1 MQQRNSFW
9 EQDTMSNTKLQD
21 IKSRFEIIGNS
32 PLLNRALETAV
43 KVAPTDMNVLVI
55 GESGV
60 GKENFSKI
68 IHQLSRR
75 KHNGFIAINC
85 GAIPGGTIDSEL
97 FGHEKGAFTS
107 AHESRKGYFETV
119 NGGTIFLDEIG
130 ELPLETQ
137 SRLLRILES
146 GEFIKVGSSKVQ
158 KTDVR
163 IIAATNKDLL
173 DLTTKNKFR
182 EDLYYRLSSVTIKI
196 PSLRERK
203 EDIAFLWAKFSS
215 DVADK
220 YHVPPLSLTRE
231 ALSKIQDYRWP
242 GNIRQLKNFV
252 EQISILETDR
262 NIDDKIIDKYLP
274 EPTANS
280 LTYSGGGAEQNSGIN
295 EREILYKFLFDL
307 KRDISDIKD
316 SLIRFVSGNAVPPT
330 PNSNLPARMIDHNTY
345 PPAIIRD
352 DIIPIK
358 QYHPSEEETYEDGE
372 IVENHDPESLSLTNK
387 EKELIERALDK
398 HKGKRRLAAQDLG
411 ISERTLY
418 RKIKEY
424 NLEEE

>member
-1 MQQRNSFW
+1 MTNS
-9 EQDTMSNTKLQD
+9 KLQE

-32 PLLNRALETAV
+32 PLLDRALETAV
-43 KVAPTDMNVLVI
+43 KVAPTDMNVLII

-68 IHQLSRR
+68 IHSLSRR

-85 GAIPGGTIDSEL
+85 GAIPAGTIDSEL

-107 AHESRKGYFETV
+107 ASDSRKGYFETV

-130 ELPLETQ
+130 ELPFETQ
-137 SRLLRILES
+137 SRLLRVLES
-146 GEFIKVGSSKVQ
+146 GEFLKVGSSKVQ

-163 IIAATNKDLL
+163 LVAATNKDLL
-173 DLTTKNKFR
+173 ELTQKNKFR
-182 EDLYYRLSSVTIKI
+182 EDLYYRLSTVNIKI
-196 PSLRERK
+196 PPLRERQ
-203 EDIAFLWAKFSS
+203 EDIPFLWAKFSS

-220 YHVPPLSLTRE
+220 YHVPPLSLTRD
-231 ALSKIQDYRWP
+231 ALHRIQEFRWP

-262 NIDDKIIDKYLP
+262 NIDENAIMRYLP
-274 EPTANS
+274 ESKGNS
-280 LTYSGGGAEQNSGIN
+280 LTFSGSTSEQSGGIN
-295 EREILYKFLFDL
+295 EREILYKFLFDF
-307 KRDISDIKD
+307 KRDLSDIKD
-316 SLIRFVSGNAVPPT
+316 LLLRMNNGTAPAPA
-330 PNSNLPARMIDHNTY
+330 PQASNLPTRIIEQPTY

-352 DIIPIK
+352 EIIPMK
-358 QYHPSEEETYEDGE
+358 QYHQQEDESYDEGE
-372 IVENHDPESLSLTNK
+372 IVEHNTLESLYLTNK
-387 EKELIERALDK
+387 EKELIERALNK
-398 HKGKRRLAAQDLG
+398 HRGKRRLAAQDLG